1 MNANSEEREKRER
14 EKEKLDKLV
23 IEFEKLEL
31 ESGK

>member
-1 MNANSEEREKRER
+1 MNANSEEREKR